1 MTRRAAPLLIVVAA
15 SLVACAGCAPAR
27 VENGIGIHATAQ
39 PLLGTS
45 LSTGEPTRGRGAFIE
60 LRCHTCHR
68 VAEDGSVPAFP
79 GAWEGPLLQ
88 HLGRESAEA
97 VAWKIVTRTSAHH
110 DAVFESPMSES
121 ASAMTE
127 RQLADVVAYLRDPA
141 AKVP

>member
-1 MTRRAAPLLIVVAA
+1 MMRRAASLLIVVAA
-15 SLVACAGCAPAR
+15 SLVASAGCAPVGR
-27 VENGIGIHATAQ
+27 KNGVSIHATAR

-45 LSTGEPTRGRGAFIE
+45 LSTGEPTRGRSAFIE
-60 LRCHTCHR
+60 LRCHACHR
-68 VAEDGSVPAFP
+68 LAEDASIPAFP
-79 GAWEGPLLQ
+79 GAWEGPLLH
-88 HLGRESAEA
+88 HLSRQSVEA

-141 AKVP
+141 AKVQ